1 MQQDIM
7 AWFMELTAWV
17 APFFIVMSPVLSY
30 SDQIISMYRNK
41 TSAGFSLDIPLIML
55 VASLLR
61 LDLSLS
67 PTARHVA
74 DPRSSEYTGSSTGPM
89 PNTIRASSCSRCS

>member
-1 MQQDIM
+1 MEGGFM
-7 AWFMELTAWV
+7 GWVMELTAWV

-30 SDQIISMYRNK
+30 ADQIVSMYRSK

-61 LDLSLS
+61 FVFLC
-67 PTARHVA
+67 
-74 DPRSSEYTGSSTGPM
+74 PM
-89 PNTIRASSCSRCS
+89 LLL